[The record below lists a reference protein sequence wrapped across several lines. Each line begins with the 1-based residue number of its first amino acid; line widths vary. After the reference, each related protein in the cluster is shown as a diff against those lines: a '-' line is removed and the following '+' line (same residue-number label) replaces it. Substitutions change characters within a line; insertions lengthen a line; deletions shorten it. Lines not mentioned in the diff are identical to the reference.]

1 MLLYISLIT
10 ALMLLQKHVDAELEG
25 RFASLGW
32 DADRMV
38 LERTGPGI
46 WSRAIEGYLRTHGS
60 DLKQVLLEATQ
71 GGSGVLVGDMW
82 VLPQLAFG
90 CPSELIQMEALGDT
104 LRRMTEGSTS
114 RRGAGS
120 VEGRAALPPQS
131 VPRPHSSLV
140 YHQFMGS
147 WRSVPLG

>member
-1 MLLYISLIT
+1 
-10 ALMLLQKHVDAELEG
+10 
-25 RFASLGW
+25 
-32 DADRMV
+32 MV
-38 LERTGPGI
+38 LERTGPDI

-147 WRSVPLG
+147 WRSVPLGDG